1 MQPIRIQTAQ
11 NVFIEY
17 QPASVGDR
25 ILATLI
31 DGVVAWVFVTVL
43 QVSISKL
50 PVDLGITFQLL
61 LSLPYVL
68 YHFLSEVF
76 MDGQSIGKKAMN
88 IKVVKLDGSQPSL
101 GNYLLRWLLR
111 LVDVSLSLGVVAMA
125 TISAS
130 QKGQRLG
137 DIAAGTAVVSTRQ
150 RQTLRDT
157 VLPAAD
163 EGYTPLYPE
172 AARLSDRD
180 VSIIR
185 EALKAYHKGE
195 EQDSWLIQSLAEKVQ
210 GLLGTRTQQT
220 YVEFLRTVLKDH
232 AHLTR

>member
-1 MQPIRIQTAQ
+1 MQAIRIQTAQ

-25 ILATLI
+25 IVATII

-61 LSLPYVL
+61 LSLPYVF

-101 GNYLLRWLLR
+101 GSYLMRWLLR

-157 VLPAAD
+157 ALPAT
-163 EGYTPLYPE
+163 EEIYTPLYPE

-180 VSIIR
+180 VSIIK

>member
-1 MQPIRIQTAQ
+1 MEAIRIQTAQ

-25 ILATLI
+25 IIATLI
-31 DGVVAWVFVTVL
+31 DGMVTWGFVTVL
-43 QVSISKL
+43 RAAVENLAVEPGPTIL
-50 PVDLGITFQLL
+50 ILL
-61 LSLPYVL
+61 NLPYVF
-68 YHFLSEVF
+68 YHLLSEIF

-88 IKVVKLDGSQPSL
+88 IKVVKLDGGQPSL
-101 GNYLLRWLLR
+101 GSYLLRWLLR
-111 LVDVSLSLGVVAMA
+111 MVDVLLSFGVVAMA

-150 RQTLRDT
+150 RQTLRDA
-157 VLPAAD
+157 VLPEAEEA
-163 EGYTPLYPE
+163 YTPLYLE

-185 EALKAYHKGE
+185 ESLQVYHKGE

-220 YVEFLRTVLKDH
+220 YVDFLRTVLKDH
-232 AHLTR
+232 AHLTK

>member
-1 MQPIRIQTAQ
+1 MQSIRIQTAQ

-31 DGVVAWVFVTVL
+31 DGVIAWVFVTVL
-43 QVSISKL
+43 QVSLSRL
-50 PVDLGITFQLL
+50 LVAPGITFRLL
-61 LSLPYVL
+61 LNLPFVF
-68 YHFLSEVF
+68 YHLLSEIF

-101 GNYLLRWLLR
+101 GSYLLRWLLR
-111 LVDVSLSLGVVAMA
+111 MVDVTLSAGIVAMA
-125 TISAS
+125 TVSAS

-157 VLPAAD
+157 VLPATD
-163 EGYTPLYPE
+163 DGYTPLYPE
-172 AARLSDRD
+172 AVRLSDRD
-180 VSIIR
+180 VSIIK
-185 EALKAYHKGE
+185 ESLKVYHRGQ
-195 EQDSWLIQSLAEKVQ
+195 EQDSWLIQSLADKVQ
-210 GLLGTRTQQT
+210 SLLGIRTQQT
-220 YVEFLRTVLKDH
+220 YVDFLHTVLKDH

>member
-1 MQPIRIQTAQ
+1 MEAIRIQTAQ

-25 ILATLI
+25 IVATLI
-31 DGVVAWVFVTVL
+31 DGIVSWGFVTVL
-43 QVSISKL
+43 QVSIEQL
-50 PVDLGITFQLL
+50 PVEIGITFRILL
-61 LSLPYVL
+61 NLPYVF
-68 YHFLSEVF
+68 YHLLSEVF

-101 GNYLLRWLLR
+101 GSYLLRWLLR
-111 LVDVSLSLGVVAMA
+111 MIDVLLSFGVVAMA

-157 VLPAAD
+157 VLPATD
-163 EGYTPLYPE
+163 ETYTPLYPE

-180 VSIIR
+180 VSIIK
-185 EALKAYHKGE
+185 ESLKVYHKGE
-195 EQDSWLIQSLAEKVQ
+195 EQDSWLIQSLADKVQ
-210 GLLGTRTQQT
+210 SLLGIRTQQT
-220 YVEFLRTVLKDH
+220 YVDFLRTVLKDH

>member
-1 MQPIRIQTAQ
+1 
-11 NVFIEY
+11 
-17 QPASVGDR
+17 
-25 ILATLI
+25 
-31 DGVVAWVFVTVL
+31 
-43 QVSISKL
+43 
-50 PVDLGITFQLL
+50 
-61 LSLPYVL
+61 
-68 YHFLSEVF
+68 
-76 MDGQSIGKKAMN
+76 
-88 IKVVKLDGSQPSL
+88 
-101 GNYLLRWLLR
+101 LLRWLLR

-157 VLPAAD
+157 ALPAT
-163 EGYTPLYPE
+163 EETYTPLYPE
-172 AARLSDRD
+172 AVRLSDRD
-180 VSIIR
+180 VSIIK
-185 EALKAYHKGE
+185 EALQAYHQGD

-220 YVEFLRTVLKDH
+220 YVEFLRTVIKDH

>member
-1 MQPIRIQTAQ
+1 MEAIRIQTAQ

-25 ILATLI
+25 ILATMI
-31 DGVVAWVFVTVL
+31 DGIVAWGFVTVL
-43 QVSISKL
+43 QLSISSL
-50 PVDLGITFQLL
+50 EVELGVTIQILL
-61 LSLPYVL
+61 TLPYVF
-68 YHFLSEVF
+68 YHFLSEIF
-76 MDGQSIGKKAMN
+76 LDGQSIGKKALN
-88 IKVVKLDGSQPSL
+88 IKVVKLDGSQPSI
-101 GNYLLRWLLR
+101 GSYLLRWLLR

-137 DIAAGTAVVSTRQ
+137 DIAAGTAVVSMRQ

-157 VLPAAD
+157 LLPPTEEA
-163 EGYTPLYPE
+163 YTPLYPE
-172 AARLSDRD
+172 AVRLSDRD

-185 EALKAYHKGE
+185 EALQAYHKGE

-210 GLLGTRTQQT
+210 GLLGTRTRQT

-232 AHLTR
+232 AYLTK

>member
-1 MQPIRIQTAQ
+1 MQAIRIQTAQ

-25 ILATLI
+25 IVATLI
-31 DGVVAWVFVTVL
+31 DGVVAWVFVTIL
-43 QVSISKL
+43 QVSISQL
-50 PVDLGITFQLL
+50 SVDMGITFQLL
-61 LSLPYVL
+61 LSLPYVF

-101 GNYLLRWLLR
+101 GSYLLRWLLR

-125 TISAS
+125 TISAG

-137 DIAAGTAVVSTRQ
+137 DIAAGTAVVSMRQ

-157 VLPAAD
+157 ALPAT
-163 EGYTPLYPE
+163 EETYTPLYPE

-180 VSIIR
+180 VAIIK
-185 EALKAYHKGE
+185 EALQAYHKGE

-210 GLLGTRTQQT
+210 GLLGTRTGQT